1 MFSLKQLP
9 YTSQQESKNIS
20 KKHSSHFSEVFMH
33 KSAKLPCAALK
44 NGYEMAFCA
53 IINII
58 AQKGGKE
65 KERIT
70 CFCLY

>member
-1 MFSLKQLP
+1 MQ
-9 YTSQQESKNIS
+9 
-20 KKHSSHFSEVFMH
+20 

-53 IINII
+53 IINI
-58 AQKGGKE
+58 AQTGGKE